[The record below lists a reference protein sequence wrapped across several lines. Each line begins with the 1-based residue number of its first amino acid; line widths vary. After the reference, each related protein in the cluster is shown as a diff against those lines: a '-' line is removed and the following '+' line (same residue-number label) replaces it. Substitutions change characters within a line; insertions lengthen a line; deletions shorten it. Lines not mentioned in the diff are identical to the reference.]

1 MYKSNGKKAVATTT
15 KYTAIIA
22 IQSRKKKIHNSYM
35 YQGVSSVLYLL
46 NHRSQHASDA
56 QQVCSK

>member
-22 IQSRKKKIHNSYM
+22 IQSRKKDT
-35 YQGVSSVLYLL
+35 QQLYVP
-46 NHRSQHASDA
+46 RG
-56 QQVCSK
+56 QQCALFT